1 MKKNNPNQ
9 NEAPKARK
17 DTEFAG
23 SLTPDMDVSES
34 SAKHASRNAAHQLKS
49 NANEKPGSQ
58 R

>member
-1 MKKNNPNQ
+1 MKNNNSNKQ
-9 NEAPKARK
+9 QAPKARK

-23 SLTPDMDVSES
+23 SLTPDLDGGEH
-34 SAKHASRNAAHQLKS
+34 SAQHEARSAARQLKA